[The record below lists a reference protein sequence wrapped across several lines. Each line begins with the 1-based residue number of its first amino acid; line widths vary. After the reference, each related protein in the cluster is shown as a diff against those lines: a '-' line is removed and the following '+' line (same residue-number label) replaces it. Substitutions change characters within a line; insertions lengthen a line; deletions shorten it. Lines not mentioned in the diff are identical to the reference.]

1 MIRTLTSHLPVDCV
15 PRSPKQFAKLGK
27 EYVYNV
33 VHNAQKMSPVD
44 VNGVG
49 RVHVSHG
56 SQQVTLQSML
66 KNPLQVWR
74 YSRVYDLSGQ
84 AATQTVSITAI
95 SSVSSGMSD
104 ALPQHTSPTIYILNK
119 NNLDYTVSTMSD
131 DQLVSQQ
138 LQIVP
143 SRSIELKER
152 SISKLGLHRE
162 LRTVLEMKD
171 ESGCTNDVTVHVFEH
186 LPTSVYVDIYELEDL
201 RRVTMLK
208 KPDDPVFETHVYND
222 KVSVETSSMYS
233 APIDVKFSTKM
244 KRVGGVWRAELNVPI
259 HFRYQEP
266 SLEDF
271 RTATVRPPLY
281 VLVDG
286 CKAKPVNAVH
296 SLAQILNNTVHRT
309 DSILQT
315 SLKVNHP
322 LSETFKVNFTN
333 GTEKPIIISIPVG
346 KLQEQAF
353 VTNVTLGVT
362 ILSALALIVT
372 ACASRSKTKID

>member
-1 MIRTLTSHLPVDCV
+1 
-15 PRSPKQFAKLGK
+15 
-27 EYVYNV
+27 
-33 VHNAQKMSPVD
+33 MSPVD